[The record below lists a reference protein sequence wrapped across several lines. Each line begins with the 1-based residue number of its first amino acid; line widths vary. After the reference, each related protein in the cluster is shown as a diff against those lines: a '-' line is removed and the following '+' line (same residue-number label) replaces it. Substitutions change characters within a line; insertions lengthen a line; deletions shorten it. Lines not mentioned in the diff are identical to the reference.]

1 MNTPP
6 DEDPWDRTLNPLHD
20 ADRDK
25 PDPADDEFK
34 PVRYTKGEIAC
45 CVVFLVGVITGISLL
60 AAEIIDQF
68 FKLP

>member
-1 MNTPP
+1 MN
-6 DEDPWDRTLNPLHD
+6 DQDPWDRIHD